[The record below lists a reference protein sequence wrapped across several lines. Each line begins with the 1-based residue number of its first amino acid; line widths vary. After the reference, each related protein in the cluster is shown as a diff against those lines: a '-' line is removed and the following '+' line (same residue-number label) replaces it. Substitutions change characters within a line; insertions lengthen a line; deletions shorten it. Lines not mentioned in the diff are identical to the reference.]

1 MNSYTSASVSRFET
15 LDEWLTWQATLHPT
29 EIELGLTR
37 VREVAQRLNLLQ
49 LAFPIVTVAGTNGKG
64 SSVALLQAIL
74 SAQGYRVGC
83 YTSPHIVRYNERI
96 RIGQQTIADAD
107 LCKWFAK
114 IEAARAEIS
123 LTYFEFG
130 TLAAVG
136 YFQQAFEHNQLD
148 IAILEVGLGGRLDA
162 VNVFEPTVALV
173 TTIDLDHQAWLGTTR
188 EAIGLEKAGIFRA
201 KGAAVCADPQPPVSL
216 LRYAEELQA
225 FLHCAGRDFQAR
237 RTSATTWHWTCA
249 QGSYQDLLLPALQGA
264 FQVQNAAGVL
274 MTLQLLQA
282 FSSLVVGEA
291 AIRAG
296 LQSVHLA
303 GRLQWLPLPFRCL
316 ADVAHNPQ
324 SVQALAAFLETQF
337 SGQAV
342 ELHAIV
348 GILKDKEFD
357 EMLRCVA
364 PYFAQWHVASLPTPR
379 SATGEALAAQLR
391 GLGIDAVRVYPEIA
405 AALAAVQALFDDNKQ
420 QVAVVFGSFYTV
432 EAALLYCE
440 NVG

>member
-1 MNSYTSASVSRFET
+1 MNSYSSASVSRFEH
-15 LDEWLTWQATLHPT
+15 LEEWLAWQSTLHPT

-37 VREVAQRLNLLQ
+37 VRAVAQRLNLLQ
-49 LAFPIVTVAGTNGKG
+49 LTFPIVTVAGTNGKG

-107 LCKWFAK
+107 LCRWFAK

-136 YFQQAFEHNQLD
+136 YFQEAFEQNQLD

-162 VNVFEPTVALV
+162 VNVFEPSVGLV

-201 KGAAVCADPQPPVSL
+201 GGAAVCADPQPPVSL
-216 LRYAEELQA
+216 MRYAADLQA
-225 FLHCAGRDFQAR
+225 HLHCAGRDFQTQVAATGWQWTSAR
-237 RTSATTWHWTCA
+237 RC
-249 QGSYQDLLLPALQGA
+249 YQDLPLPALQGA

-274 MTLQLLQA
+274 MTLELLQA
-282 FSSLVVGEA
+282 VSTVKVSEA

-296 LQSVHLA
+296 LQAVHLA

-337 SGQAV
+337 AGQAV
-342 ELHAIV
+342 ELHAII
-348 GILKDKEFD
+348 GILKDKEFS

-379 SATGEALAAQLR
+379 SASGEELAAQLQE
-391 GLGIDAVRVYPEIA
+391 LGIEAVRVYSSIA
-405 AALAAVQALFDDNKQ
+405 AALENVRTEFGEDKQ
-420 QVAVVFGSFYTV
+420 RVAVVFGSFYTV
-432 EAALLYCE
+432 EAAMVYCE
-440 NVG
+440 SVG